1 MSIHE
6 TVNPQSSKQLLFGV
20 DSGESALSD
29 FEFIWKN
36 VTFLPIG
43 FRAESTEI
51 SKVLELTRK

>member
-6 TVNPQSSKQLLFGV
+6 TLSPQSSKQLLIGV
-20 DSGESALSD
+20 DSSESELSD
-29 FEFIWKN
+29 SEFICKN